1 MGKKL
6 KIAFLGVKG
15 IPSKSGT
22 ERVVEAIIHRLADEH
37 DITVY
42 CDPDYTPRGTE
53 VNGVKLIWVP
63 TLKGK
68 HMKATSLDILGALHA
83 IFKGNYDVVHVN
95 GVETCFVLPL
105 LRLKYRVISTAHGSP
120 RRHPREKW
128 GKAARI
134 LMGLTEYPFLYLSNY
149 ATSVSKVD
157 SEYFE
162 RRYGKKAIFIPNGI
176 DERTG
181 CDIPA
186 ARSLLAELNYQ
197 PDQYIMFSAGRIDPS
212 KGCHLVI
219 DAYKQ
224 VKPDLPLMVVGDL
237 EQVPAYGESLKQAAT
252 GDPITFVPL
261 IKNKELLLGLVKL
274 CKYFVFPSLF
284 EGMSVM
290 LLEAASLGVPIICS
304 DIPENQIVMKD
315 SVLYFRCGDTD
326 DLQEKMKWALAHPKE
341 MQELGSK
348 ASAMLK
354 EHLTWG
360 KIAQVYDS
368 LYEACVDG
376 KDHKINFSSIQPIL

>member
-22 ERVVEAIIHRLADEH
+22 ERVAEAIINRLSDVHE
-37 DITVY
+37 ITVY

-53 VNGVKLIWVP
+53 IQGVKLIWIP

-68 HMKATSLDILGALHA
+68 HLRATSLDILGALHA
-83 IFKGNYDVVHVN
+83 LFVGKYDVIHVN

-128 GKAARI
+128 GKAARL
-134 LMGLTEYPFLYLSNY
+134 LMGLTEYPFLFLSNY
-149 ATSVSKVD
+149 ATSVSQVD
-157 SEYFE
+157 ADYFE
-162 RRYGKKAIFIPNGI
+162 RRYGKSAIYIPNGI
-176 DERTG
+176 DERIG
-181 CDIPA
+181 YDA
-186 ARSLLAELNYQ
+186 AAGQSLLIQKNYE
-197 PDQYIMFSAGRIDPS
+197 PNHYILFSAGRIDPS

-224 VKPDLPLMVVGDL
+224 LKPDLPLMVIGDL
-237 EQVPAYGESLKQAAT
+237 EQVPAYGDSLKQAAS
-252 GDPITFVPL
+252 GESITFLPL
-261 IKNKELLLGLVKL
+261 IKRKELLLGLVKM
-274 CKYFVFPSLF
+274 CKLFVFPSLF

-304 DIPENQIVMKD
+304 DIPENKVVMKD
-315 SVLYFRCGDTD
+315 SVLYFRCGDTQ
-326 DLQEKMKWALAHPKE
+326 DLKDKMQWALAHPRE
-341 MQELGSK
+341 MGELGCK
-348 ASAMLK
+348 ASVMLK

-360 KIAQVYDS
+360 KIAQEYDK

-376 KDHKINFSSIQPIL
+376 KDHTVNFGSLKSFL